1 MNYSYQATPE
11 MGAYGALFI
20 VAMILLVVWSLVW
33 KGLAWWH
40 SARRGDKV
48 WFIVFLFLNT
58 AGILEIIYLF
68 AVAKITK
75 KAEPTTPS
83 SSEG

>member
-1 MNYSYQATPE
+1 MYTYPSTQPPAQGFGGME
-11 MGAYGALFI
+11 IGII
-20 VAMILLVVWSLVW
+20 VLVILLVIWSYVW
-33 KGLAWWH
+33 KSLALWH
-40 SARRGDKV
+40 SARRDQKV

-75 KAEPTTPS
+75 KPEQATAA
-83 SSEG
+83 